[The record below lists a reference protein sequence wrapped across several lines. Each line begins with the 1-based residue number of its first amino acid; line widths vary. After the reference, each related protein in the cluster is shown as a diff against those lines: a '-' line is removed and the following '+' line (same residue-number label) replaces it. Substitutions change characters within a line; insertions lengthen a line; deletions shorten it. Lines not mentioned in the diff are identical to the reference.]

1 MRTDMT
7 QAVPEETPER
17 TRPGRVYAPDVDIH
31 EAGESIMVT
40 ADMPGVSQEG
50 LSVMLE
56 GNELTLEGHA
66 TVPGLEGMKLVRAE
80 YGTGDYK
87 RVFTLSDE
95 IAREG
100 ITATLRNG
108 VLHVTLPK
116 AKGVEA
122 RKIDVK
128 AA

>member
-1 MRTDMT
+1 M
-7 QAVPEETPER
+7 
-17 TRPGRVYAPDVDIH
+17 PDVDIY
-31 EAGESIMVT
+31 EAGEAIVVT

-66 TVPGLEGMKLVRAE
+66 AVPGLEGLKLVRAE
-80 YGTGDYK
+80 YGAGDYK

-108 VLHVTLPK
+108 VLQVTLPK
-116 AKGVEA
+116 SKGVQA
-122 RKIDVK
+122 RKIEVK